1 MNRIPERI
9 KVSLALSRKKP
20 RKQGLRWSLVIEGE
34 HERRKIN
41 RRNARRTLP
50 FKFQVPTKHT
60 HFLMVE
66 YSDDLGRK
74 NQHCYGYMYVVL
86 PLLESFSDMV
96 MDWIIY
102 GDLRLTIQ
110 ISLRIDS
117 G

>member
-20 RKQGLRWSLVIEGE
+20 RKQGLRWSLGIEGE

-60 HFLMVE
+60 HFFIVE
-66 YSDDLGRK
+66 YSDDLGWK
-74 NQHCYGYMYVVL
+74 DQHCYADIYMYVVL
-86 PLLESFSDMV
+86 PLLKSCSDVV
-96 MDWIIY
+96 MNWIIY
-102 GDLRLTIQ
+102 SDLRLST
-110 ISLRIDS
+110 
-117 G
+117 